1 MTACEVAWSRLP
13 QAGMQ
18 VHRGLLY
25 DQMNLQAVA
34 RHAIASQPRFS
45 HLAPEEMAHRIWS
58 ELALRSDG
66 FSAEILEE
74 MADQVDTVCGVY
86 FTVSWNELEAHD
98 RMGGLQRGRL
108 ITFLARLGRPA
119 LTLVA
124 ARAAPESLSGA
135 G

>member
-45 HLAPEEMAHRIWS
+45 HLTLEGMERRIWS
-58 ELALRSDG
+58 ELALRTDG
-66 FSAEILEE
+66 FSAEILED

-86 FTVSWNELEAHD
+86 FTVSWNELEAQGH
-98 RMGGLQRGRL
+98 RGALQRGRL

-119 LTLVA
+119 LTLVT
-124 ARAAPESLSGA
+124 ARAAPESMS
-135 G
+135 

>member
-34 RHAIASQPRFS
+34 RHAIASQSRFS
-45 HLAPEEMAHRIWS
+45 HLTLDGMVRRIWS
-58 ELALRSDG
+58 ELALRTDG
-66 FSAEILEE
+66 FAAEVLED

-86 FTVSWNELEAHD
+86 FTVSWNELEAQGH
-98 RMGGLQRGRL
+98 RGALRRGRL

-124 ARAAPESLSGA
+124 RATPEPIQRA